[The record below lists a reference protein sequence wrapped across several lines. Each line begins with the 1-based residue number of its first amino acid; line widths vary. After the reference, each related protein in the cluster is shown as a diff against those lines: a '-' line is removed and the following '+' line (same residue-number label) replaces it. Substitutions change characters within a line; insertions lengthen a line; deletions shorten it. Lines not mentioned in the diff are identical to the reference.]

1 MSEGFNSVISA
12 FKRQRYTLSFS
23 CLFELVYLSMSIR
36 VYLFELAYSLELGS
50 EHEFE
55 IELITDVVFD
65 STSPSCAA
73 NLGTKKG
80 QITISYLPPFRRD
93 TFSESISSR
102 PVLHNNVFHV
112 FYTQKLINPK

>member
-1 MSEGFNSVISA
+1 
-12 FKRQRYTLSFS
+12 
-23 CLFELVYLSMSIR
+23 MSIR
-36 VYLFELAYSLELGS
+36 VYLFELAYSLKLGS

-80 QITISYLPPFRRD
+80 
-93 TFSESISSR
+93 
-102 PVLHNNVFHV
+102 
-112 FYTQKLINPK
+112 K